1 MAFTTT
7 PRLQLPTW
15 TAPTDG
21 PTRVEFN
28 NGFLNLD
35 NWAARD
41 EQGTS
46 GSRPTAGIRGRFYTA
61 TDTGVIYRDNGTSW
75 TVVGSVLEGLVVNS
89 SVTSAVTASFNAP
102 SGQTADVIDAKVGA
116 TTIGSLSN
124 VGDWTVGGALTGKR
138 LALNNDNVANTIV
151 YGRAA
156 VSQSGDI
163 VDIADNGG
171 VNKYLNINSAGT
183 LKSYYFYN
191 DSAAS
196 VIGRTQI
203 SNANMQTFSGQPVME
218 VYSNKN
224 GNAGTF
230 REFLYLRHAGVS
242 SSAVLRRMGVVMKIG
257 EETTNDMARTGG
269 IYIETSNANA
279 DNPILVLSRADAPVM
294 QFSDTQAEVKTPLM
308 VDGQV
313 QIGPTALSQS
323 IYFPFAGG
331 SGMGYQTNNSIY
343 TRAGT
348 SGKHY
353 WFYGGT
359 HGATDGSP
367 GVGGA
372 LLASLANNGGAGQFS
387 TGNVTLSSQTDP
399 VNGADTS
406 SLVIGSDASGG
417 HSLHIGP
424 STIIA
429 KNDGSGGAGGG
440 NPATLYLNR
449 YGGNTYI
456 NRNGFSDE
464 AGGGGVVGLPNSL
477 QTKIGNRGF
486 AIQYSQPSSPQLGDI
501 WIAL

>member
-41 EQGTS
+41 EQGVS

-75 TVVGSVLEGLVVNS
+75 AVVGSVLEGLVVNS
-89 SVTSAVTASFNAP
+89 SNTGAVTATFNAP
-102 SGQTADVIDAKVGA
+102 TGQTADVIDAKVGS
-116 TTIGSLSN
+116 TTVGSLTAA
-124 VGDWTVGGALTGKR
+124 GDWTVNGGLTGKR
-138 LALNNDNVANTIV
+138 LALNSDNAANTIV

-171 VNKYLNINSAGT
+171 TNKFLNINSAGT
-183 LKSYYFYN
+183 LKSYYLYN
-191 DSAAS
+191 DSAAT

-203 SNANMQTFSGQPVME
+203 SNANMQTFSGQPITE
-218 VYSNKN
+218 IYSNKN

-257 EETTNDMARTGG
+257 EETTADMIRSGA

-294 QFSDTQAEVKTPLM
+294 QFSDTQAELKTPLLL
-308 VDGQV
+308 DGQL
-313 QIGPTALSQS
+313 QILPTTLSQA
-323 IYFPFAGG
+323 IYYPSAGG
-331 SGMGYQTNNSIY
+331 AGMGFQSNNSVY
-343 TRAGT
+343 SRAGS

-353 WFYGGT
+353 WFYGGV
-359 HGATDGSP
+359 HGGIDGST
-367 GVGGA
+367 GGGT
-372 LLASLANNGGAGQFS
+372 LLATLANNGGAGQFS
-387 TGNVTLSSQTDP
+387 TGNLVLASQTDP

-406 SLVIGSDASGG
+406 SVVIGSDAVGG

-424 STIIA
+424 SSIIA
-429 KNDGSGGAGGG
+429 KNDGSGGAGGA